1 MKSIFG
7 PPKEQR
13 TQLYFRDDGKFQFR
27 KLLIEDTFL
36 VEKVQGDIVKGWKH
50 FFQLQFPFAGIKG
63 IAADMVTLG
72 GSRDII
78 LDPYGIVGDA
88 DKPDKNKKINENSWI
103 TEIAESRIYKH
114 ATKKPSMQIWDK
126 ITLVL
131 GGLTTLMVLG
141 LLFCVMRGYYE

>member
-1 MKSIFG
+1 MKPIFG
-7 PPKEQR
+7 TPKESR
-13 TQLYFRDDGKFQFR
+13 TQLFFRDDGKFQFR

-36 VEKVQGDIVKGWKH
+36 VEKVAGEIVKGWKH
-50 FFQLQFPFAGIKG
+50 FFQLQFPFAGMKG

-78 LDPYGIVGDA
+78 LDPYGLVGDNE
-88 DKPDKNKKINENSWI
+88 KPDKNKKINENPWI

-114 ATKKPSMQIWDK
+114 ATKKPSMQIYDK

-131 GGLTTLMVLG
+131 GALTTLLVLG
-141 LLFCVMRGYYE
+141 ILYVTMAGG